1 MKQKRKVTNL
11 LSSTFAKEV
20 KVFVLLFFWCV
31 LCWWAISLLS
41 MTEVW
46 AASTSQIKSV
56 PYTWINDDVEVLYQI
71 SFLNGNKVVNNM
83 FISGDS
89 LYITPTPVMVRSSVQ
104 GNFETN
110 SNRVVDNVYWNILWW
125 YQNRLGWKN
134 VTLVGWRY
142 NDIGEWA
149 ENATVLWWS
158 GNRIYGNNDYPILLW
173 GSGNY
178 IDSTDGLV
186 SIIWWSSN
194 TGSVPNVTMLWWVNN
209 NVTAWN
215 DVIVWWKNVS
225 VWSSISNIFVFSDGS
240 EDGWS
245 DTFEPRWSDS
255 FYLKVRKWLWL
266 NVSNTSLKWWVESSW
281 AVSLWEVDI
290 YSEIS
295 SCEGDNIWV
304 IWAWSGCLVWC
315 TYESSLSGQWEM
327 LDMGEVCQS
336 KCLNS
341 EKCKITVKPEP
352 EDYIGA
358 CILDSIRSNLD
369 IPNPKGSIYPRIVSC
384 EGNNYTNYKNVFFE
398 AFLQQNCPSPLWDNK
413 CAYRCNDNSTL
424 IDGICRRN
432 CQLPGGGSVS
442 HGTTGLE
449 LTNGWYDGIY
459 SCVDGSLVFN
469 RCVEGKHETSPRSEI
484 CEPDVRE
491 EQCVERW
498 KPDEGS
504 EYIHVNVTVHWVPDS
519 VDEGWRWG
527 HWPSETEKQNGEYLW
542 ASCWWECS
550 PTCEGDECQKGENT
564 YHLSEDK
571 NSCDRDWVEKQ
582 CREWY
587 KPDNSKYVYTWS
599 IKWWSD
605 EPDYCEFECNAN
617 YDKKEVGW
625 YIICEPRTQTW
636 ACNVVSGSNW
646 SWVNSGFTQTWDGSQ
661 NKFVPMMP
669 VENVCVDDWHGEEC
683 AFECGANYKCNG
695 EKWDKAWCIQEVEP
709 SCDNLPTD
717 KWVVVNENGL
727 KPTVSTGY
735 TYSTN
740 TGDVCTYRCAY
751 NYLPKYDWDN
761 VIGCEP
767 ETQKVNCTD
776 AWKSPSGKPDRAIW
790 TNFEFTQ
797 EWNGSSWVPATH
809 KLEYS
814 SDTAVE
820 CSIVCEENT
829 IPEQQG
835 NGYVCNE
842 IDGGDTRRELCPTVP
857 ENWRYLLDGKYLQTR
872 NPGES
877 EWNPSYAEPE
887 YTWNFD
893 VPCAFLCKNHYEWD
907 GYNCIPE
914 HEIWYCAGKPDNSDW
929 VRTPSTYIRT
939 FSGTEFVPVSVDAV
953 YDPSGESDCAFDC
966 KKNYKYEN
974 GECVPKTN
982 VKDCGDLPANAAGW
996 LNSQFTQI
1004 WSGNKFTPTTWID
1017 LYNCGEWASSDRA
1030 CSFYCKSEYKC
1041 NGMVWSAAWCTKD
1054 PVCKNEP
1061 NPFDWVVRN
1070 EGTDSPE
1077 IDTDWTYNP
1086 GSKKACTYHC
1096 DTGYGPK
1103 YDANNNV
1110 IGCEQLQNSEW
1121 KCIDLPADEGV
1132 RENLNV
1138 KPENDKVFEYS
1149 EDESK
1154 VCTYHCDTSA
1164 GYEPKYDS
1172 NNKVIGCKKGSVACI
1187 NEPDPFDWVVQNENT
1202 NPPKKDTNWT
1212 YNPGST
1218 DACTYHCDTS
1228 AWYGPKKDANWN
1240 VIGCV
1245 RKCEVT
1251 YNATQNGWNA
1261 SIGKKSFD
1269 IWTTLYF
1276 VDDDGKQL
1284 YSASKSF
1291 WFHVWWNTNSSATAW
1306 MKSYVLADNGN
1317 GSCDVTFYAIFNQER
1332 SMIFWKNGAELIGW
1346 KSDEKVTE
1354 KCFAFNGGNC
1364 IVNALSIDRK
1374 NSVINWWNT
1383 YEDWDPQGDVKNV
1396 WDEIVLKKNNISN
1409 PSYFAQTEKEVTAKF
1424 DENKGNQ
1431 NCALWL
1437 SSISPDVDQK
1447 CTIKNKATECGDFE
1461 TPTINTKAGY
1471 KAEWWLNYAGEK
1483 KKDGDV
1489 MTQIPNI
1496 SENTTFYALVRPGSC
1511 TDTTYTITYD
1521 VNWWDSVTRKYDT
1534 GIADGTEVSIKK
1546 DDNVAIKQGWNHIW
1560 WNTDKNATVWLEK
1573 YKISCSNVTLYAI
1586 FEKDCKVTFN
1596 KNGASSIGSSSFTCK
1611 IYNNDSSC
1619 KEQQVEFPSITA
1631 KNGFTV
1637 VWWNATQN
1645 PASQT
1650 TNNKNVGD
1658 KENVTASMCGKTYYA
1673 QTYKDLK
1680 ATFKKNDTCPDS
1692 THVNTIYVNGVVWSE
1707 AVCRIIN
1714 DKPSCSVQ
1722 SATMKVDDNYSA
1734 VWWTSDKTK
1743 CNVADYGTD
1752 KEISL
1757 EDDMT
1762 FYAVVKSDNLCLT
1775 DTYKLAFDYQ
1785 TNWWTSMRKKDKTGL
1800 KHGEV
1805 VNLKDPDYEPSG
1817 EGGWKFVCWA
1827 ESKDGPCID
1836 SITMDCED
1844 RKVYAQF
1851 DKDCTI
1857 TFEWNGASVWDSS
1870 TSLWSGAIDLT
1881 CTMRNKGWS
1890 CDVSAPLIKGE
1901 EWFQTRWWSGGIYW
1915 YVDGKKNQVSVN
1927 SSVSCSDS
1935 SLHTYYAQTYNPW
1948 YTCEVGFKLNGAE
1961 KLIDVNGVVYT
1972 EDMTWF
1978 CITDASYNW
1987 KALKDCSITSL
1998 NISWTNNTPEVIW
2011 WGTDTSSH
2019 SSAWDVLTSKT
2030 KKNGICSN
2038 KTGNNTYFGS
2048 YYAQTKKSS
2057 ETYTITFHKNKADYM
2072 KVNGAVYSGE
2082 EKSISCETN
2091 TYYNWNWWGT
2101 QWCTIKSP
2109 DIVWTGNTPSVL
2121 WWSTAPD
2128 LHTNEWSRN
2137 TSKRVKQSDDYYAQT
2152 YKDWYNSPV
2161 TFHINGAFALSVWTQ
2176 NSTESMDVDCVVDTV
2191 WNGSGQD
2198 TTNTIESPG
2207 ITAKQGFEVRWWS
2220 VAENDHVSI
2229 WTPWTSKKVTCGND
2243 YYAQTMKKGWKCY
2256 VNFDIN
2262 GAKKIDWK
2270 TESFNKYCT
2279 IPAAYNWND
2288 SNQIAGCSIT
2298 SPTIEGSDDTPEV
2311 LWWSRDAN
2319 SHKGDWTVNTS
2330 KNVATECD
2338 STYYAQTYRK
2348 SQTNYVI
2355 FHNSSYSKYFSIS
2368 GVNYTTTR
2376 KPWGCTIPAIYNW
2389 EERKPECSKDYIS
2402 PTFVVDDPN
2411 SVKWWST
2418 NTGYYLDGWDVNT
2431 TKRVLFRGEDIDYYT
2446 YSVVHWQCDYTG
2458 TDSFNCAKG
2467 TPINKVAW
2475 ETEDTW
2481 TCRWERGWDNE
2492 DCVKAGG
2499 EAGRRPVNWECK
2511 TTHFGC
2517 EQWYSREHKTDS
2529 SNNKWTWKCVWIN
2542 NWQTADCS
2550 EDGPK
2555 CNTSHYNCIK
2565 WTPTNK
2571 NSSAGSY
2578 TWDCEE
2584 WDGGGKLTVHC
2595 SEEITVNWSCG
2606 STPYNCVA
2614 WTSQNWA
2621 FANNQWTWQC
2631 VWLNGGDPAYCFDN
2645 GPQCGGSHYSCVA
2658 WNSVNNNNGLS
2669 EKWTWQ
2675 CKKWSDT
2682 VGRKTVDCE
2691 EAKPESCWECG
2702 TKHYECKKWESQN
2715 GKYVES
2721 SNQWTW
2727 QCKWSLCSSV
2737 QQCDEPWPK
2746 CKTTH
2751 YGCEEWWTSIDNFL
2765 DEQTHKYR
2773 WKCEKDGVKVN
2784 CEQNQKVNWSCWNSK
2799 DTCASWKFK
2808 DVSDTSTHYK
2818 WDCLWLNGWND
2829 ANCSECF
2836 NCDTCFPAWT
2846 KIVMSDGTQKN
2857 IEDIEIWDKVLSYNT
2872 DSNSNEISTV
2882 EQTIVHEDSEHEMY
2896 ELTINGKILKVTGV
2910 HPFYVRKSG
2919 IVDTSRFE
2927 MSNIRLKG
2935 MNMWVITS
2943 LALPLEYDWVEA
2955 QNLEVWDKLLMIDGS
2970 LVEIEKINHYHN
2982 QETVYNLEVEGNHD
2996 YFVDQWYLVHNKS
3009 CFLAWTKVIM
3019 ADGTLK
3025 NIEDVKIWEKLLW
3038 SDWSINT
3045 VLSYD
3050 RHLLW
3055 ERRVWSIN
3063 GSEYFVSDEHPFMTT
3078 EWWKSFVPEK
3088 TKEEL
3093 WWDIPALK
3101 VWDVLVTSNGLEVLE
3116 TFSSK
3121 QIDRDTPIYNFALDG
3136 DHTYHANNYLVH
3148 NKWCFPA
3155 WTKVFMADGSQK
3167 NIEDVKEWDVVL
3179 SYNVDKDINERSVVK
3194 QTIVHDEL
3202 IHEMYELTINGKVLK
3217 VTDVHPFYVRQ
3228 SGLSKV
3234 YDWVEAQNLKVWDKL
3249 LMIDGSLVEI
3259 ENIRHYYNQ
3268 ETVYNLE
3275 VEGNHDYFV
3284 DRWYLVHNKWWWWDD
3299 GYVTPNCFVAWTKVT
3314 MVDGSKKNIEDIEI
3328 WEKVLW
3334 SNWSINT
3341 VLWFHKPLLEGKQLW
3356 SINGWKYFVT
3366 SEHPFMTTEW
3376 WKSLNPEL
3384 SMNGMN
3390 TKVWLLKVW
3399 DELITESWNIKVS
3412 SLASRYWT
3420 PDTQLYNLML
3430 DWDHTYYAN
3439 GYLVHNKNN
3448 NGNNDNGN
3456 NDTYGK
3462 TIHCFGNR
3470 TWPNEIDTVSG
3481 TGCSASGALAA
3492 FISWWNLLTGGEFT
3506 GSELMYNCEDV
3517 CETAICTCSPSYDG
3531 NSCVVD
3537 GSDGDCCSCREERY

>member
-1707 AVCRIIN
+1707 AICRIIN
-1714 DKPSCSVQ
+1714 DKTSCSVQ

-1734 VWWTSDKTK
+1734 VWWTSDKNK
-1743 CNVADYGTD
+1743 CNAADYGTNN
-1752 KEISL
+1752 EISL
-1757 EDDMT
+1757 QGDMT

-1775 DTYKLAFDYQ
+1775 DTYTLMFDYQ
-1785 TNWWTSMRKKDKTGL
+1785 TNWWTSMGQKDKTGL
-1800 KHGEV
+1800 KHGDV
-1805 VNLKDPDYEPSG
+1805 VNLKDSSYYPSR
-1817 EGGWKFVCWA
+1817 EGGWDFVCWA
-1827 ESKDGPCID
+1827 DENGSCMD
-1836 SITMDCED
+1836 SITMDCKDE
-1844 RKVYAQF
+1844 KVYAQF
-1851 DKDCTI
+1851 KKDCVVS
-1857 TFEWNGASVWDSS
+1857 FSWNGAMLYDYSWNYVYGFD
-1870 TSLWSGAIDLT
+1870 TT
-1881 CTMRNKGWS
+1881 CSINNAWS
-1890 CDVSAPLIKGE
+1890 CWVPAPTIKAQEG
-1901 EWFQTRWWSGGIYW
+1901 FTVRWWNKKVRG
-1915 YVDGKKNQVSVN
+1915 YVDGKQWQIPVNDKIVCDGDSVK
-1927 SSVSCSDS
+1927 
-1935 SLHTYYAQTYNPW
+1935 YYAQTYIPW
-1948 YTCEVGFKLNGAE
+1948 YICEVGFKLNGAA
-1961 KLIDVNGVVYT
+1961 KLVGENQYT
-1972 EDMTWF
+1972 EDTTWA
-1978 CITDASYNW
+1978 CTTEASYNW
-1987 KALKDCSITSL
+1987 VALKHCLITGL
-1998 NISWTNNTPEVIW
+1998 DIVWADNTPEVEW
-2011 WGTDTSSH
+2011 WSTSSADN
-2019 SSAWDVLTSKT
+2019 SPSEWDVLIAKT
-2030 KKNGICSN
+2030 KKDGICPN
-2038 KTGNNTYFGS
+2038 KTGNNTYYGI
-2048 YYAQTKKSS
+2048 YYAQTKKSPKK
-2057 ETYTITFHKNKADYM
+2057 YTITFHKNGADYM
-2072 KVNGAVYSGE
+2072 KVDGSVYTGE
-2082 EKSISCETN
+2082 EKAISCT
-2091 TYYNWNWWGT
+2091 TQWLYNWKWGT
-2101 QWCTIKSP
+2101 QSCAITSP
-2109 DIVWTGNTPSVL
+2109 EIVWTGGTPKVK
-2121 WWSTAPD
+2121 WWSTAAD
-2128 LHTNEWSRN
+2128 RHEEDWTVDK
-2137 TSKRVKQSDDYYAQT
+2137 SKKVIKSAHYYAQT
-2152 YKDWYNSPV
+2152 YKDWYTGSVN
-2161 TFHINGAFALSVWTQ
+2161 FHINGAFALSTSEL
-2176 NSTESMDVDCVVDTV
+2176 NSTSDVEVDCIIDAAWNWNSQATTDTI
-2191 WNGSGQD
+2191 
-2198 TTNTIESPG
+2198 TSPG
-2207 ITAKQGFEVRWWS
+2207 ITAKIEFEPIWWS
-2220 VAENDHVSI
+2220 
-2229 WTPWTSKKVTCGND
+2229 TSKNNHNSVWTAWAQKTVACGGN
-2243 YYAQTMKKGWKCY
+2243 YYAQTKKNGWECSVTFKR
-2256 VNFDIN
+2256 N
-2262 GAKKIDWK
+2262 GAKTIGWGSKDISK
-2270 TESFNKYCT
+2270 SCT
-2279 IPAAYNWND
+2279 VPTAYNWDD
-2288 SNQIAGCSIT
+2288 SNQIAGCEIE
-2298 SPTIEGSDDTPEV
+2298 SPSIEGSNNTPDQV
-2311 LWWSRDAN
+2311 WWGISAD
-2319 SHKGDWTVNTS
+2319 SHKGVW
-2330 KNVATECD
+2330 VAKTARNLTTECG
-2338 STYYAQTYRK
+2338 STYYAQTKWSDKTYNVTFHKNNAK
-2348 SQTNYVI
+2348 SFT
-2355 FHNSSYSKYFSIS
+2355 YSGNTYTSNFSTWDCIVEATWNWAAQS
-2368 GVNYTTTR
+2368 TT
-2376 KPWGCTIPAIYNW
+2376 
-2389 EERKPECSKDYIS
+2389 CSKDDPVTS
-2402 PTFVVDDPN
+2402 PRINPN
-2411 SVKWWST
+2411 DWYSVKWWSLSSSQY
-2418 NTGYYLDGWDVNT
+2418 TGAWTPETPKN
-2431 TKRVLFRGEDIDYYT
+2431 LFYWGANIDYY
-2446 YSVVHWQCDYTG
+2446 
-2458 TDSFNCAKG
+2458 
-2467 TPINKVAW
+2467 AW
-2475 ETEDTW
+2475 TE
-2481 TCRWERGWDNE
+2481 EN
-2492 DCVKAGG
+2492 
-2499 EAGRRPVNWECK
+2499 
-2511 TTHFGC
+2511 
-2517 EQWYSREHKTDS
+2517 
-2529 SNNKWTWKCVWIN
+2529 
-2542 NWQTADCS
+2542 
-2550 EDGPK
+2550 PK
-2555 CNTSHYNCIK
+2555 CTGSYPSWVTISTV
-2565 WTPTNK
+2565 TPTTNK
-2571 NSSAGSY
+2571 NWFCATTTTQACSYKCPTGKKCNSTNTDCVLPSACTSPCDGEVADGWSSTCYQKWVMCPGPALKETRTCRDWKWYDESNNQKWFTYSSMDKSPVLGSLTNLGGTSCDDEYKYDECPENWDCGDDKCVLLSQVWNSNYCGESTKLKFIGCKQGFKMVNGKCVRVYHTVSFITNGNCSVSKGNNLYVSSLEIDVAEWVQITKTSNTVKIGNDLTVTAKAKDSYAWDKWTDGSDACGSIVGKPCTIIANCKQESAGC
-2578 TWDCEE
+2578 DCFGKNIAE
-2584 WDGGGKLTVHC
+2584 WSICNWFSASEACSCDRYKVAATCKGGVLDKQVLYEKCTKNSSFC
-2595 SEEITVNWSCG
+2595 
-2606 STPYNCVA
+2606 
-2614 WTSQNWA
+2614 
-2621 FANNQWTWQC
+2621 
-2631 VWLNGGDPAYCFDN
+2631 DP
-2645 GPQCGGSHYSCVA
+2645 
-2658 WNSVNNNNGLS
+2658 
-2669 EKWTWQ
+2669 
-2675 CKKWSDT
+2675 
-2682 VGRKTVDCE
+2682 
-2691 EAKPESCWECG
+2691 
-2702 TKHYECKKWESQN
+2702 
-2715 GKYVES
+2715 
-2721 SNQWTW
+2721 
-2727 QCKWSLCSSV
+2727 
-2737 QQCDEPWPK
+2737 
-2746 CKTTH
+2746 
-2751 YGCEEWWTSIDNFL
+2751 
-2765 DEQTHKYR
+2765 
-2773 WKCEKDGVKVN
+2773 
-2784 CEQNQKVNWSCWNSK
+2784 
-2799 DTCASWKFK
+2799 
-2808 DVSDTSTHYK
+2808 
-2818 WDCLWLNGWND
+2818 
-2829 ANCSECF
+2829 
-2836 NCDTCFPAWT
+2836 CFPAWT
-2846 KIVMSDGTQKN
+2846 QVVMADGTKK
-2857 IEDIEIWDKVLSYNT
+2857 DIEQVEEWDMVVSYNT
-2872 DSNSNEISTV
+2872 DTNVTESSMV
-2882 EQTIVHEDSEHEMY
+2882 ERTIIHEDSDHEMY
-2896 ELTINGKILKVTGV
+2896 ELTINGNVLRVTGV
-2910 HPFYVRKSG
+2910 HPFYVRKSLSADYNKFEINTLKLNG
-2919 IVDTSRFE
+2919 LRSFNLVNIVFSKD
-2927 MSNIRLKG
+2927 
-2935 MNMWVITS
+2935 
-2943 LALPLEYDWVEA
+2943 YDWIEA
-2955 QNLEVWDKLLMIDGS
+2955 QNLKVWDKLLMIDGS
-2970 LVEIEKINHYHN
+2970 LVEIEEINHYHN

-2996 YFVDQWYLVHNKS
+2996 YFVNMWYLVHNKPQTPYCS
-3009 CFLAWTKVIM
+3009 C
-3019 ADGTLK
+3019 
-3025 NIEDVKIWEKLLW
+3025 
-3038 SDWSINT
+3038 
-3045 VLSYD
+3045 
-3050 RHLLW
+3050 
-3055 ERRVWSIN
+3055 
-3063 GSEYFVSDEHPFMTT
+3063 
-3078 EWWKSFVPEK
+3078 
-3088 TKEEL
+3088 
-3093 WWDIPALK
+3093 
-3101 VWDVLVTSNGLEVLE
+3101 TSNGCEE
-3116 TFSSK
+3116 HNGASCSQEFTWDTSGSYRTWYCTEK
-3121 QIDRDTPIYNFALDG
+3121 NWYWTSICNGQIKTGGTTWVTGENL
-3136 DHTYHANNYLVH
+3136 T
-3148 NKWCFPA
+3148 W
-3155 WTKVFMADGSQK
+3155 GS
-3167 NIEDVKEWDVVL
+3167 
-3179 SYNVDKDINERSVVK
+3179 
-3194 QTIVHDEL
+3194 
-3202 IHEMYELTINGKVLK
+3202 G
-3217 VTDVHPFYVRQ
+3217 
-3228 SGLSKV
+3228 
-3234 YDWVEAQNLKVWDKL
+3234 
-3249 LMIDGSLVEI
+3249 
-3259 ENIRHYYNQ
+3259 
-3268 ETVYNLE
+3268 
-3275 VEGNHDYFV
+3275 
-3284 DRWYLVHNKWWWWDD
+3284 WWWDGIMCGSWNVPWCRASPGLCQYNTISQECVGISVD
-3299 GYVTPNCFVAWTKVT
+3299 SPWEDPN
-3314 MVDGSKKNIEDIEI
+3314 
-3328 WEKVLW
+3328 
-3334 SNWSINT
+3334 
-3341 VLWFHKPLLEGKQLW
+3341 P
-3356 SINGWKYFVT
+3356 
-3366 SEHPFMTTEW
+3366 
-3376 WKSLNPEL
+3376 
-3384 SMNGMN
+3384 MNGSDQYQYDAEAN
-3390 TKVWLLKVW
+3390 GGFNCCCTKGGTIQSPGGL
-3399 DELITESWNIKVS
+3399 
-3412 SLASRYWT
+3412 
-3420 PDTQLYNLML
+3420 
-3430 DWDHTYYAN
+3430 TYYCN
-3439 GYLVHNKNN
+3439 
-3448 NGNNDNGN
+3448 
-3456 NDTYGK
+3456 
-3462 TIHCFGNR
+3462 
-3470 TWPNEIDTVSG
+3470 
-3481 TGCSASGALAA
+3481 
-3492 FISWWNLLTGGEFT
+3492 
-3506 GSELMYNCEDV
+3506 
-3517 CETAICTCSPSYDG
+3517 
-3531 NSCVVD
+3531 
-3537 GSDGDCCSCREERY
+3537 